1 MEKVCS
7 KGGWLWNAEKGQT
20 PITENGVDYYHVCDN
35 AFEGR
40 KRKPCNVLKTETDEV
55 AIIQKFPLSLE
66 SMQTVVGG
74 YVEPVR
80 VTDSI
85 TIWGNETGKLDGL
98 DLNFYLLGHDDK
110 PLDIMVGDVLI
121 TGTDEEGETVG
132 LTDEEVE
139 EVKDRFINRR
149 CFKMF
154 K

>member
-7 KGGWLWNAEKGQT
+7 KCGWLWNEEQT
-20 PITENGVDYYHVCDN
+20 PITENGIDYCPVCDN
-35 AFEGR
+35 AFEGAKEIR
-40 KRKPCNVLKTETDEV
+40 VIILKAETDEV
-55 AIIQKFPLSLE
+55 AIVQKFPHSLE
-66 SMQTVVGG
+66 SMQAVVDG

-85 TIWGNETGKLDGL
+85 TIWGNETGKIDGL

-110 PLDIMVGDVLI
+110 PLDIVVGDVLI
-121 TGTDEEGETVG
+121 TGTDEEGETVS
-132 LTDEEVE
+132 LTDEEIE
-139 EVKDRFINRR
+139 EIKDRFVNRR